1 MPHPGE
7 TSSQPKPSA
16 PKNVKNIIAVAAG
29 KGGVGKST
37 ISVNLAAGLART
49 GAKVGCLD
57 ADIFGPSIPMMFGVE
72 ARPVIQEGPDGRKMI
87 VPIEA
92 HGVKLM
98 SIGFLVE
105 AGKAVIWRGP
115 MLHGALRQF
124 FNDVA
129 WGELDYLIVDLPPG
143 TGDVALTMVQTVP
156 LTGAVLVATPQ
167 NVALLDVK
175 KALAMFETTGVHVL
189 GIVENM
195 SGAVFGRGGAKA
207 WAASTNHRFLG
218 EIPLE
223 SEIRVGGD
231 EGKPAVLHPDPKV
244 SGPFVA
250 LGTAVVQAVRD
261 RNAEAPAQPPIS
273 LSR

>member
-7 TSSQPKPSA
+7 VHQQPKPQA
-16 PKNVKNIIAVAAG
+16 PRNVRNIIAVAAG

-37 ISVNLAAGLART
+37 IASNLAVGLAKT

-57 ADIFGPSIPMMFGVE
+57 ADIFGPSIPMMFGIE
-72 ARPVIQEGPDGRKMI
+72 GRPTIQDGPDGRKMI
-87 VPIEA
+87 IPIEA

-105 AGKAVIWRGP
+105 AGKAIIWRGP

-124 FNDVA
+124 FNDVL
-129 WGELDYLIVDLPPG
+129 WGDLDYLIVDLPPG

-156 LTGAVLVATPQ
+156 LVGAVLVATPQ

-195 SGAVFGRGGAKA
+195 SGPVFGRGGAKA
-207 WAASTNHRFLG
+207 WAAAAGHRFLG
-218 EIPLE
+218 EIPLDPE
-223 SEIRVGGD
+223 VRVGGD
-231 EGKPAVLHPDPKV
+231 DGKPAVLNKDPKV
-244 SGPFVA
+244 SGPFTA
-250 LGTAVVQAVRD
+250 LCAAVVKAVAD

-273 LSR
+273 LER

>member
-1 MPHPGE
+1 MPEPAPGA
-7 TSSQPKPSA
+7 TPPAPSGSRHA
-16 PKNVKNIIAVAAG
+16 RNIIAVAAG

-37 ISVNLAAGLART
+37 VAANLAVGLAKR

-57 ADIFGPSIPMMFGVE
+57 ADIFGPSIPTMFAAEGH
-72 ARPVIQEGPDGRKMI
+72 PVIEEAPDGRKVI
-87 VPIEA
+87 VPISA

-98 SIGFLVE
+98 SIGFLVDP
-105 AGKAVIWRGP
+105 AKAVVWRGP

-167 NVALLDVK
+167 NVALIDVK

-195 SGAVFGRGGAKA
+195 TGSVFGRGGAKA
-207 WAASTNHRFLG
+207 WAAAAGQRFLG

-223 SEIRVGGD
+223 AEVRVAGD
-231 EGKPAVLHPDPKV
+231 AGKPAVL
-244 SGPFVA
+244 SGDSRVAAPFEA
-250 LGTAVVQAVRD
+250 LCAEVVKAVD
-261 RNAEAPAQPPIS
+261 ERNAEAPPRPPIS
-273 LSR
+273 ISR

>member
-1 MPHPGE
+1 MPESTP
-7 TSSQPKPSA
+7 PAAPAAPSGSH
-16 PKNVKNIIAVAAG
+16 KIRNIVAVAAG

-37 ISVNLAAGLART
+37 ISANLAVGLARQ

-57 ADIFGPSIPMMFGVE
+57 ADIFGPSIPTMFAAVG
-72 ARPVIQEGPDGRKMI
+72 RPVIQESPDGRKMI
-87 VPIEA
+87 VPLEA

-105 AGKAVIWRGP
+105 PEKAVIWRGP

-129 WGELDYLIVDLPPG
+129 WGELDYLVVDLPPG
-143 TGDVALTMVQTVP
+143 TGDVALTMVQSVP

-167 NVALLDVK
+167 NVALIDVK

-195 SGAVFGRGGAKA
+195 SGPVFGRGGARA
-207 WAASTNHRFLG
+207 WAAAAGRRFLG

-223 SEIRVGGD
+223 AAVRVAGD
-231 EGKPAVLHPDPKV
+231 AGKPAVLDPDPKV
-244 SGPFVA
+244 SGPFTALCAELVKAVA
-250 LGTAVVQAVRD
+250 A
-261 RNAEAPAQPPIS
+261 RNAEAPPQPPIS
-273 LSR
+273 ITR